1 MTVQFNFLLSNHSGN
16 SFVLLEDLLRP
27 IVVGLQEAGHHVVT
41 YSTEIVMAPRVNV
54 LVEFF
59 RDAQFVDTLIELKKQ
74 LGAGF
79 ALGLV
84 CTEDL
89 DDPHIWHLSG
99 ADRRANLLRLLPHAD
114 FLWTLVPVQSYV
126 KLCPVERVAHLRYGY
141 SGRLRPAC
149 HVADP
154 GERDIDVL
162 IYGSPYKYRM
172 PIAESLAASG
182 LRCEFTI
189 NAAQPP
195 FLEGWPRYLA
205 DEMLSRA
212 KVVVD
217 MRRGPE
223 VRYLSVTRIAAAVHG
238 GCAVVAEAFDTSE
251 MAALYRYT
259 TPAAY
264 DEIAETCRRIIA
276 SGDYVTRGQAA
287 LDRFSAE
294 TSMRDNLTAALD
306 LPLFRRLAGA

>member
-1 MTVQFNFLLSNHSGN
+1 MQFNFLLSNHSGN

-59 RDAQFVDTLIELKKQ
+59 REPQLVDTLIELKKQ

-79 ALGLV
+79 VLGLV

-89 DDPHIWHLSG
+89 DDPHVWQLSG
-99 ADRRANLLRLLPHAD
+99 ADRRANLLRLLPYTD
-114 FLWTLVPVQSYV
+114 FLWSLVPVQSYV
-126 KLCPVERVAHLRYGY
+126 KLRPADRVAHVRYGH
-141 SGRLRPAC
+141 SSRLQPAC

-154 GERDIDVL
+154 RERDIDVL

-172 PIAESLAASG
+172 PIAESLAAAG
-182 LRCEFTI
+182 LTCEFTI

-205 DEMLSRA
+205 DEVLSRA

-251 MAALYRYT
+251 MASLYRYT

-264 DEIAETCRRIIA
+264 GEIAETCRRIIA
-276 SGDYVTRGQAA
+276 AGDYVERGQKA
-287 LDRFSAE
+287 LDLFRRE
-294 TSMRDNLTAALD
+294 TSMRANMAAALD
-306 LPLFRRLAGA
+306 LPLFRRLGPA